1 MSKLREVRFY
11 KRVSQLELFKRT
23 GVWPSKIS
31 AIENGLLEP
40 SEREK
45 RKLAKALK
53 VAVAELFPKEEANS
67 HPSAP
72 ARSLG
77 APAFSCS
84 PKTED

>member
-67 HPSAP
+67 RPSRASFSP
-72 ARSLG
+72 DLLG
-77 APAFSCS
+77 VQLSAQG
-84 PKTED
+84 K